1 MADTTKV
8 AKNTF
13 YLYLKTGF
21 TLIIMLYTTRVVLRA
36 LGASDFGVYNVVA
49 GAISMMGFLSQT
61 MATSLQRFFS
71 YEEGRGN
78 KSAIRQIFSIGM
90 LIHFVLA
97 LVLVV
102 VLCIVGLFLFNGILN
117 IIPERRTAAIIVY
130 SGLIVSTVFS
140 VLSIPYDAILNAK
153 ENMLFYS
160 IIGCV
165 EALLKLAVAI
175 TIDNSTSDRLIVY
188 GILMGSIPIIT
199 AAVMAIYCL
208 RNYEECKWIRVDISN
223 RGKMK
228 EILSFAGWRFL
239 GASSNLLGNHGNNI
253 ALNHFFGTVIN
264 TVTGIANQVNGI
276 LLVLTNGMMKAVSP
290 VIIKAEGEGHTE
302 IMLKY
307 SLLSCK
313 YSFLLFAVFAIPF
326 MVETPFMLNL
336 WLGDYPYWTV
346 LFVRLQL
353 LRALLEQLMGGLGKP
368 LEAKG
373 KIKEINKICFFLNLL
388 PVVVLTFIYKC
399 GGAPYWHFIVAIP
412 LMTILVSLV
421 NIYYSHKHCGLNYG
435 RIANKVLYPCMVI
448 AAMATF
454 ATIVPS
460 LFQRQSFVRLACC
473 TLGCVTVL
481 TATSYFY
488 MEESEKQFVMSK
500 IKIRCRK

>member
-1 MADTTKV
+1 MPDTSKV
-8 AKNTF
+8 ARNTI

-21 TLIIMLYTTRVVLRA
+21 MLVVMFYTTRVVLRA

-61 MATSLQRFFS
+61 MAVSLQRFLSF
-71 YEEGRGN
+71 EEGRGN
-78 KSAIRQIFSIGM
+78 KTAMREIFTIGILLHSALAFLLVAIF
-90 LIHFVLA
+90 
-97 LVLVV
+97 
-102 VLCIVGLFLFNGILN
+102 CIVGAFLFNGILN
-117 IIPERRTAAIIVY
+117 ILQERRIAAIIVY
-130 SGLIVSTVFS
+130 GGLVVSTFFS

-160 IIGCV
+160 IIGCI

-175 TIDNSTSDRLIVY
+175 IIDTSTSDRLIVY
-188 GILMGSIPIIT
+188 GILMGAIPIIT
-199 AAVMAIYCL
+199 AAVTALYCQ
-208 RNYEECKWIRVDISN
+208 RKYDECKWLRLGVSN
-223 RGKMK
+223 REKAR

-253 ALNHFFGTVIN
+253 ALNHFFGSVIN

-290 VIIKAEGEGHTE
+290 VIMKAEGEGHSE

-326 MVETPFMLNL
+326 MVETPFLLNL
-336 WLGDYPYWTV
+336 WLSDYPYWTV

-353 LRALLEQLMGGLGKP
+353 FRALIEQLMGGMGKP

-373 KIKEINKICFFLNLL
+373 KIKEINRICFFLNLL
-388 PVVVLTFIYKC
+388 PVVVLSFIYNG
-399 GGAPYWHFIVAIP
+399 GGAPYWHFVVAIP
-412 LMTILVSLV
+412 LMTILASLV
-421 NIYYSHKHCGLNYG
+421 NIYYCHKHCKLNYG
-435 RIANKVLYPCMVI
+435 RFASVVICPCLTIAI
-448 AAMATF
+448 MATL

-460 LFQRQSFVRLACC
+460 LFQSQSLTRLLCC
-473 TLGCVTVL
+473 TLGCMIVL
-481 TATSYFY
+481 LSTSYFY
-488 MEESEKQFVMSK
+488 MGESERMFFMSK
-500 IKIRCRK
+500 IKIGCRK